1 MISRQI
7 PERINV
13 FRLEDTK
20 GIVAIKYLP
29 RYISSEFST
38 DLVKLNDFDDIG

>member
-1 MISRQI
+1 MY
-7 PERINV
+7 
-13 FRLEDTK
+13 FRLRLKDTK
-20 GIVAIKYLP
+20 GIVAIKCLP